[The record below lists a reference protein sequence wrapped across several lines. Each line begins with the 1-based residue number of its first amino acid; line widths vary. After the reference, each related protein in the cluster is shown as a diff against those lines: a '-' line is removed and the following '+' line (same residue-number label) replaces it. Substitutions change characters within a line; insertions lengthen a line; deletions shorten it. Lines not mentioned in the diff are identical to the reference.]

1 MELFAAVENLKFFN
15 AIQIIRE
22 AVKIPAKS
30 SSPLFLI
37 TTITLILPLSVIQLL
52 FKISFFNF
60 FTTLFVY
67 FHGYISS
74 TSVIHDFLY
83 VLSLSV
89 LSLLS
94 TSVIVLTV
102 ASIYASKSVSFI
114 PILFAIPRIFKH
126 LMITF
131 FYTLLLMIV
140 NFLAFATFIQVLV
153 WFHITEDATI
163 WRFIYMFYIIYLL
176 VSLCVTALWILASV
190 ISVVEPNV
198 YGLAAMN
205 KSKQLLQGRTKIA
218 FALVSLYAAA
228 TWIVEKALRHAM
240 QFPVHFMVKVLL
252 GLLCLFMLVAVNL
265 TGLLLQSVFYFACK
279 SHHNQVVDKK
289 VLYDHLCGYDFSGD
303 NSVALNSPSTG
314 SMDMQ
319 SLVKDDH
326 GVDYQPVAMNAI
338 TEYV

>member
-1 MELFAAVENLKFFN
+1 MELFTAAENLKFFN

-37 TTITLILPLSVIQLL
+37 STITLILPLSVIQLL
-52 FKISFFNF
+52 FKISFFHF
-60 FTTLFVY
+60 FTTLFEY
-67 FHGYISS
+67 FHGYKSS
-74 TSVIHDFLY
+74 TYVIHEFLY
-83 VLSLSV
+83 VLSHSV

-102 ASIYASKSVSFI
+102 ASIYASKSISSI

-140 NFLAFATFIQVLV
+140 NFLPVVTFTHVLV
-153 WFHITEDATI
+153 WFHKTEDVF
-163 WRFIYMFYIIYLL
+163 WHFIYMFCITYFL
-176 VSLCVTALWILASV
+176 VYLCVTALWHLASV

-205 KSKQLLQGRTKIA
+205 KSKQLLRGRTKI
-218 FALVSLYAAA
+218 SLELASFYLAA
-228 TWIVEKALRHAM
+228 TWIVEKVLRHAT
-240 QFPVHFMVKVLL
+240 QFPVHFMVKILL
-252 GLLCLFMLVAVNL
+252 GLLCLFLLVAINL
-265 TGLLLQSVFYFACK
+265 MGLLVQSVFYFACK
-279 SHHNQVVDKK
+279 THHNQMVDKK
-289 VLYDHLCGYDFSGD
+289 VLH
-303 NSVALNSPSTG
+303 SVALNPPTTD

-319 SLVKDDH
+319 SLVKDHDKV
-326 GVDYQPVAMNAI
+326 GYQPVALNDT